1 MERAQQEAEAGHRD
15 PGEDDCHCHVSLI
28 KCVMQELDESGGY
41 SAVEVVASADCGAGG
56 IIQMR
61 QVSDDICHYASI
73 CPSDHLA
80 VVKILSLV
88 FDSPS
93 CR

>member
-41 SAVEVVASADCGAGG
+41 SAVEVMIMIMIMIMIIILRCGGG
-56 IIQMR
+56 GQ
-61 QVSDDICHYASI
+61 
-73 CPSDHLA
+73 P
-80 VVKILSLV
+80 
-88 FDSPS
+88 
-93 CR
+93 